1 MKYAWIDE
9 MAGKQLWWFSVAL
22 ACDLLGVSRSGFYD
36 WRARRGAP
44 ASAYQREQQV
54 LLAAIVVAHRSSGRR
69 YGSPRIHADLV
80 EAGWQVGVNR
90 VARLMR
96 THGIAGRSGRIRR
109 HHLTRQAKVQPEIPD
124 LIERDFTAEAP
135 NRRWVSDI
143 TYVPTAQ
150 GWLYLAVIIDLF
162 SRAVVGWAADDH
174 MRVDLL
180 LEAFTMA
187 VGVRQPGP
195 GLIVHSDRGSQYTS
209 KPWLD
214 ALARHDA
221 RPSMGR
227 VGVCWDNAVA
237 ESWFAGFKNELVHP
251 IGAFTS
257 RSVAELEIYRYIRWH
272 NDTRRHSALDNLA
285 PHQWERA
292 HTLTRAA

>member
-1 MKYAWIDE
+1 MKYAWINE

-124 LIERDFTAEAP
+124 LMKQHSP
-135 NRRWVSDI
+135 PRR
-143 TYVPTAQ
+143 PTALGSRTSPPATRR
-150 GWLYLAVIIDLF
+150 GWLLPRGRHRPVSA
-162 SRAVVGWAADDH
+162 AVVG
-174 MRVDLL
+174 L
-180 LEAFTMA
+180 
-187 VGVRQPGP
+187 
-195 GLIVHSDRGSQYTS
+195 
-209 KPWLD
+209 
-214 ALARHDA
+214 
-221 RPSMGR
+221 
-227 VGVCWDNAVA
+227 
-237 ESWFAGFKNELVHP
+237 
-251 IGAFTS
+251 
-257 RSVAELEIYRYIRWH
+257 
-272 NDTRRHSALDNLA
+272 
-285 PHQWERA
+285 
-292 HTLTRAA
+292 RAATTACGSTCS